1 MSLRYFVITSILI
14 LMTMVTG
21 LLVGY
26 RYFFSLPNIE
36 QSIEDYQNRELL
48 SVKIALEREF
58 VFLKTLNYD
67 YAVWD
72 DSYEFLQTLD
82 SRYIS
87 SNFVDDTF
95 KSLKIDGVFI
105 YDMNF
110 NLVYSRTHNYV
121 QVNDFDAPEFNLQ
134 THQKNKS
141 ILPLNY
147 ITPQNNS
154 LQHSG
159 FLKTQYGPVMFAS
172 HMIRKTNNTGEQIG
186 AMVFIRKVRPSFIQ
200 KIAGV
205 SQVDLTHSIPADGQ
219 FDTHLKKLTGSLQ
232 GGKIATQRRRVLL
245 DINNEPLML
254 IDIKHYHQQLPTLL
268 DRDLLLTLL
277 MFLLISLLGLFI
289 INRYFIRPLISG
301 AEALNK
307 MLLRNTL
314 SPLRMSNQFLELQV
328 LIKGFNALFMQISEK
343 NKELERIS
351 KIDGLTH
358 LFNRRAFDEIFDQQ
372 WSEAKN
378 ERSTL
383 TILLVDVDF
392 FKQFNDV
399 YGHQAGDA
407 ALQKVANVLNKTALL
422 YQGVAAR
429 YGGEEFILL
438 FNRLSDEQGVEV
450 SNLLL
455 NAIID
460 LHIDHIGSDIQNQL
474 TISIGCV
481 SINANSIIEQNIQPK
496 SVIKTADELL
506 YQAKKEGRNQ
516 IRFKSI

>member
-1 MSLRYFVITSILI
+1 
-14 LMTMVTG
+14 
-21 LLVGY
+21 
-26 RYFFSLPNIE
+26 
-36 QSIEDYQNRELL
+36 
-48 SVKIALEREF
+48 
-58 VFLKTLNYD
+58 
-67 YAVWD
+67 
-72 DSYEFLQTLD
+72 
-82 SRYIS
+82 
-87 SNFVDDTF
+87 
-95 KSLKIDGVFI
+95 
-105 YDMNF
+105 
-110 NLVYSRTHNYV
+110 
-121 QVNDFDAPEFNLQ
+121 
-134 THQKNKS
+134 
-141 ILPLNY
+141 
-147 ITPQNNS
+147 
-154 LQHSG
+154 
-159 FLKTQYGPVMFAS
+159 
-172 HMIRKTNNTGEQIG
+172 
-186 AMVFIRKVRPSFIQ
+186 
-200 KIAGV
+200 
-205 SQVDLTHSIPADGQ
+205 
-219 FDTHLKKLTGSLQ
+219 
-232 GGKIATQRRRVLL
+232 
-245 DINNEPLML
+245 
-254 IDIKHYHQQLPTLL
+254 
-268 DRDLLLTLL
+268 
-277 MFLLISLLGLFI
+277 
-289 INRYFIRPLISG
+289 
-301 AEALNK
+301 
-307 MLLRNTL
+307 
-314 SPLRMSNQFLELQV
+314 
-328 LIKGFNALFMQISEK
+328 MQISEK

-378 ERSTL
+378 ECSTL

>member
-110 NLVYSRTHNYV
+110 NLVYSKTHNYV

-254 IDIKHYHQQLPTLL
+254 IDIKHYHQQLPILL
-268 DRDLLLTLL
+268 DRDLLLTLI

-372 WSEAKN
+372 
-378 ERSTL
+378 
-383 TILLVDVDF
+383 
-392 FKQFNDV
+392 
-399 YGHQAGDA
+399 
-407 ALQKVANVLNKTALL
+407 
-422 YQGVAAR
+422 
-429 YGGEEFILL
+429 
-438 FNRLSDEQGVEV
+438 
-450 SNLLL
+450 
-455 NAIID
+455 
-460 LHIDHIGSDIQNQL
+460 
-474 TISIGCV
+474 
-481 SINANSIIEQNIQPK
+481 
-496 SVIKTADELL
+496 
-506 YQAKKEGRNQ
+506 
-516 IRFKSI
+516 

>member
-1 MSLRYFVITSILI
+1 MSLRYFVITSTLI
-14 LMTMVTG
+14 LMIMVTS
-21 LLVGY
+21 LLIGY
-26 RYFFSLPNIE
+26 RYVFSLPNIE

-48 SVKIALEREF
+48 SIKIALDHEF
-58 VFLKTLNYD
+58 VFLETLNYD

-72 DSYEFLQTLD
+72 DSYEFLQKQD
-82 SRYIS
+82 FNYIN
-87 SNFVDDTF
+87 SNFADDTF
-95 KSLKIDGVFI
+95 KALKIDGVFI

-110 NLVYSRTHNYV
+110 NLVYSKMHNYI
-121 QVNDFDAPEFNLQ
+121 QVKDFETPEFNLR
-134 THQKNKS
+134 THPKNKI

-147 ITPQNNS
+147 AIPKNDS
-154 LQHSG
+154 SKRSG
-159 FLKTQYGPVMFAS
+159 FLKTKHGPVMFAS
-172 HMIRKTNNTGEQIG
+172 HMIRKTNNTGEQVG
-186 AMVFIRKVRPSFIQ
+186 AMVFIRKLRPPFIE
-200 KIAGV
+200 KLASV
-205 SQVDLTHSIPADGQ
+205 AQVDLTHFIPTNGEYPAN
-219 FDTHLKKLTGSLQ
+219 LKKLTGSLQ
-232 GGKIATQRRRVLL
+232 GGRIATQRQRALT

-254 IDIKHYHQQLPTLL
+254 IDIKHYHQKLPVLL

-277 MFLLISLLGLFI
+277 MFLLISLVGLFI
-289 INRYFIRPLISG
+289 INRYFIHPLIRG

-314 SPLRMSNQFLELQV
+314 SPLKMSNQFLELQV

-358 LFNRRAFDEIFDQQ
+358 LFNRRAFDEIFEQQ

-378 ERSTL
+378 KRSTL

-399 YGHQAGDA
+399 YGHQAGDT
-407 ALQKVANVLNKTALL
+407 ALQKVANTLNKTALL

-429 YGGEEFILL
+429 YGGEEFIILL
-438 FNRLSDEQGVEV
+438 NRLSDEQSAEV

-455 NAIID
+455 SAVTD
-460 LHIDHIGSDIQNQL
+460 LQIDHIGSDIQNHL

-481 SINANSIIEQNIQPK
+481 NINGNHIFKQNIQPK
-496 SVIKTADELL
+496 SAIKTADDSL
-506 YQAKKEGRNQ
+506 YQAKNEGRN
-516 IRFKSI
+516 RVKFKSI